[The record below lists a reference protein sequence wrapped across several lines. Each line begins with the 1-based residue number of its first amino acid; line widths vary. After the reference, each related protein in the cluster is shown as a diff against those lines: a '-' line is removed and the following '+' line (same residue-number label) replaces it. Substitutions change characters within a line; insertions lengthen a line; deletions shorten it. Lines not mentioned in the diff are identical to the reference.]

1 MEPDSLSFPA
11 LITKLQ
17 SHLALSGPSVFC
29 KIPMRSMY
37 VHDQVKPTGILKV
50 SIGKRMANIFLS
62 ISSHIFCKT
71 DLY

>member
-37 VHDQVKPTGILKV
+37 VHVTKPTGILKV